1 MATVAPLLKK
11 PSLDTS
17 DLNNF
22 HPISVVPFIS
32 KILEKAVFCQL
43 QLFLNK
49 NHISE
54 VFQSGFKPFH
64 STESALLRV
73 FNDIYTTTDAGDSV
87 ILLDLSAA
95 FDTVDHTLL
104 LSRLQSHVG
113 IKGSVLNWFKSFL
126 SERHF
131 SVRIGNCTSSA
142 APLISGI
149 PQGSILSPSLFSLY
163 LLPLG
168 SILRKFGVSFHFYAD
183 DSQIYLQI
191 KRNDPSTLLT
201 LLSCLDEVKFW
212 LSNNFLT
219 LNDSKN
225 EIIFFGPSDKTEFN
239 NSVLGNL
246 SVFNSNCVRNLGV
259 LIDSRL
265 TLDKHVS
272 SVIASSLFQLHSLSK
287 IKHFCLKNLVRQLS
301 TLL

>member
-1 MATVAPLLKK
+1 MGSFWSYFAFFTETIANLKTSFCPQDVIHPRFLKLVVDSVGPGLLSLLNKCLLTGSVPTCLKVATVTPLLKK

-22 HPISVVPFIS
+22 RPISVVPFIS
-32 KILEKAVFCQL
+32 RILEKAVFCQL

-73 FNDIYTTTDAGDSV
+73 LNDIYTATDAGDSV
-87 ILLDLSAA
+87 ILVLLDLSAA

-126 SERHF
+126 SERYF

-142 APLISGI
+142 APLISGL
-149 PQGSILSPSLFSLY
+149 PQGSILSPLLFSLY

-168 SILRKFGVSFHFYAD
+168 PILRKFGVSFHFYAD
-183 DSQIYLQI
+183 DSQIYLPI
-191 KRNDPSTLLT
+191 KGNYPSALLT
-201 LLSCLDEVKFW
+201 
-212 LSNNFLT
+212 
-219 LNDSKN
+219 
-225 EIIFFGPSDKTEFN
+225 
-239 NSVLGNL
+239 VLPWWGQT
-246 SVFNSNCVRNLGV
+246 SG
-259 LIDSRL
+259 I
-265 TLDKHVS
+265 
-272 SVIASSLFQLHSLSK
+272 
-287 IKHFCLKNLVRQLS
+287 
-301 TLL
+301 